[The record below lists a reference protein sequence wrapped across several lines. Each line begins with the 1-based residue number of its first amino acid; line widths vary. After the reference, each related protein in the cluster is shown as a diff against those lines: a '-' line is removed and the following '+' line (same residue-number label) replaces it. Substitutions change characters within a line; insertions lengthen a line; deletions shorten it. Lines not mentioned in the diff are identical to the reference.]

1 MSSLRKIDA
10 NRANARNS
18 TGPRT
23 PEGKARASRN
33 AIKHGLLAAQLVL
46 SVEDRPEF
54 EMFRAGLIQE
64 YRPLGIQELM
74 LVSQIADS
82 FWRLR
87 RAKAIETAMFERC
100 LDRESATTAITLAH
114 VWEAQ
119 SQDFDRL
126 RRYIAGFER
135 AYYRAIA
142 TLRQIQKERSSED
155 RRRANASPASAGGF
169 VSEPV
174 QSTDS
179 APDTTAP
186 RPSAAQDR
194 QEEGIESA

>member
-1 MSSLRKIDA
+1 MPSLSRIDA
-10 NRANARNS
+10 NRANAQHS

-33 AIKHGLLAAQLVL
+33 AIRHGLLASQLVL
-46 SVEDRPEF
+46 SVEDRAEF
-54 EMFRAGLIQE
+54 EMFRAGLVEE
-64 YRPLGIQELM
+64 YRPAGTQELM

-87 RAKAIETAMFERC
+87 RAKSIETAMFERY
-100 LDRESATTAITLAH
+100 LDAESASPSMTLAH

-119 SQDFDRL
+119 SQHFDRL

-142 TLRQIQKERSSED
+142 TLRQIQKD
-155 RRRANASPASAGGF
+155 RRKQDESFAAASPEPPVGF
-169 VSEPV
+169 VSHPL
-174 QSTDS
+174 QTADS
-179 APDTTAP
+179 AVPSSSP
-186 RPSAAQDR
+186 RPSSPQRLKD
-194 QEEGIESA
+194 QGIESA